1 MKGFRRINKRFRGC
15 GNLPTINQKRL
26 HEYLDAFSE
35 STGVPV
41 TLYTPDGDV
50 REEFQAEKKFCKFF
64 ETYHQPGSECAKNL
78 VFSAKTSYELGEPYI
93 YSCPV
98 GLIHIAVPVIVEER
112 YCACAVAGPLSMG
125 PLNEGHLNQ
134 AFTMNPSA
142 SGQLVKIALFI
153 SSLRVY
159 TPNQIQ
165 KFSLLLYSAVV
176 HSHKNWDSYDQLR
189 ERYKRQLTVGDHI
202 QKRKQNKLEAPTTA
216 LSGPTYTELEARLS
230 KEIEARNRE
239 AALTCLDELFEEL
252 ILVEGG
258 NFDSIKLHIF
268 ELYISLSRMATGH
281 GAILRDIFGTNFELI
296 AYPNAIGTLDE
307 LTAWT
312 RDVVLHFLDDV
323 FAELPQ
329 VSSGTTRAVSY
340 ISAHYMEKLT
350 LRDLAANLYLND
362 TYLSKLFRQ
371 ELNTSFTD
379 YLNNTRIEHSME
391 LMRSTDK
398 SLLEIA
404 GLVGFDDQS
413 YFTKIFKK
421 TTGMTPRQYKNQLAE
436 EKRENV

>member
-1 MKGFRRINKRFRGC
+1 MLH
-15 GNLPTINQKRL
+15 LPAINQKRL

-41 TLYTPDGDV
+41 TLYTPEGDI
-50 REEFQAEKKFCKFF
+50 REEFLPERKFCRFF
-64 ETYHQPGSECAKNL
+64 EAYQQPGSECAKNL
-78 VFSAKTSYELGEPYI
+78 VFSAKSSYELGEPYI

-98 GLIHIAVPVIVEER
+98 GLIHIAVPVIVDQK

-125 PLNEGHLNQ
+125 PLSEGHLSH
-134 AFTMNPSA
+134 AFSLNPA
-142 SGQLVKIALFI
+142 AVDHLAKIALFI
-153 SSLRVY
+153 SDLRVY

-202 QKRKQNKLEAPTTA
+202 QKRKQNRAETPSTA

-230 KEIEARNRE
+230 KEIEARNRDG
-239 AALTCLDELFEEL
+239 ALACLDALFEEL

-281 GAILRDIFGTNFELI
+281 GAVLRDIFGTNFELI
-296 AYPNAIGTLDE
+296 AYPNAIGTLEE
-307 LTAWT
+307 LSQWT
-312 RDVVLHFLDDV
+312 RGVVLHFLEDV
-323 FAELPQ
+323 FAALPQ
-329 VSSGTTRAVSY
+329 VSSATSKAVSY
-340 ISAHYMEKLT
+340 INAHYAEKLT
-350 LRDLAANLYLND
+350 LRELAANLYLND

-379 YLNNTRIEHSME
+379 YLNKTRIEHSME
-391 LMRSTDK
+391 FMRTTDK

-421 TTGMTPRQYKNQLAE
+421 VTGTTPRQYKSQLAD
-436 EKRENV
+436 EKRGSV

>member
-1 MKGFRRINKRFRGC
+1 M
-15 GNLPTINQKRL
+15 PTINQKRL
-26 HEYLDAFSE
+26 HEYLEAFSE
-35 STGVPV
+35 STGIPV
-41 TLYTPDGDV
+41 TLYTPEGGI
-50 REEFQAEKKFCKFF
+50 REEFLADRKFCKFF
-64 ETYHQPGSECAKNL
+64 EAYHQPESECTKNL
-78 VFSAKTSYELGEPYI
+78 VFSAKSTYELGEPYI
-93 YSCPV
+93 YTCPV
-98 GLIHIAVPVIVEER
+98 GLIHIAVPVIVEEK
-112 YCACAVAGPLSMG
+112 YCACAVAGPLAMG
-125 PLNEGHLNQ
+125 PINEGHLGQ
-134 AFTMNPSA
+134 AISLNPSA
-142 SGQLVKIALFI
+142 VEQLAKIALFI
-153 SSLRVY
+153 SQIQVY

-202 QKRKQNKLEAPTTA
+202 QKRQQNKLDTPSTA

-230 KEIEARNRE
+230 KEIENRDRE
-239 AALTCLDELFEEL
+239 AALACLDELFEEL

-296 AYPNAIGTLDE
+296 AYPNAISTLEE

-323 FAELPQ
+323 FAALPQ
-329 VSSGTTRAVSY
+329 VSSATTRAVAY

-379 YLNNTRIEHSME
+379 YLNNTRIEHSIE

-421 TTGMTPRQYKNQLAE
+421 ITGMTPRQYKSQIVE
-436 EKRENV
+436 EKRGNV